1 MGLNLPRL
9 ALSAALTLALVMA
22 VALGFWLIAACM
34 LLPWFAITAFVA
46 RDMVR
51 EHPSDVG
58 HEQFVWTCRSLSTE
72 QLLDMHDEGQRF
84 ENQQSPAAFG
94 DEIMHAIEAVLQER
108 GIPLCTCGAPL
119 PDGMHMTSCQ
129 ES

>member
-34 LLPWFAITAFVA
+34 LLPWFAITGFVA

-51 EHPSDVG
+51 EHPSG
-58 HEQFVWTCRSLSTE
+58 IEHERFVWTCRSLSTE
-72 QLLDMHDEGQRF
+72 QLLDMHDEGQTY
-84 ENQQSPAAFG
+84 ENQKSPAAFG
-94 DEIMHAIEAVLQER
+94 DQIMQAIEAVLEER
-108 GIPLCTCGAPL
+108 GTPLCTCGAPRS
-119 PDGMHMTSCQ
+119 DGVHMISCQ